1 MVSSHYSHAMGLAD
15 VPGTGAHF
23 NWAEKSWLVA
33 ETVSKVSL
41 GLIAA
46 DVSEI
51 RHWMGVVFE

>member
-1 MVSSHYSHAMGLAD
+1 MGLAD